1 MDTINKLLDIGDKA
15 YKKIVL
21 KQYVIKLERQN
32 AELKSENEK
41 LRIRVG
47 LLENPEFE
55 PYPDGIGDDF
65 MGVLKDLDKI
75 TIKKEDSDDTGV

>member
-32 AELKSENEK
+32 AELENENEK

-47 LLENPEFE
+47 LLESPEFE
-55 PYPDGIGDDF
+55 PYPDGLDIEQKR
-65 MGVLKDLDKI
+65 LNDL
-75 TIKKEDSDDTGV
+75 EDSNDTGI